1 VPELVLESEDD
12 VRRFYDAIHL
22 RKKRKEISGF
32 LSKEIKQIS
41 FDKMINLVAKN
52 RCIIKL

>member
-1 VPELVLESEDD
+1 VPELVLESEDY

-41 FDKMINLVAKN
+41 FDKMINLVAEN

>member
-1 VPELVLESEDD
+1 MPELVLESEDD
-12 VRRFYDAIHL
+12 VRRFYDAIYL

-41 FDKMINLVAKN
+41 SDKMINLVAEN